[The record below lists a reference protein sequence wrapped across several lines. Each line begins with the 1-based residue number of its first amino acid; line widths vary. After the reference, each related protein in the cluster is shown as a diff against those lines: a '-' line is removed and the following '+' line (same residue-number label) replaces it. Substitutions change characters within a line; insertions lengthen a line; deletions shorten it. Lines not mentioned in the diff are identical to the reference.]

1 MSFELVLLQNT
12 LLVPEE
18 DGGRLVE
25 GVLVVL
31 AQGGAHRG
39 LTPQLPTAAYQT
51 SANWKKVFH
60 GMVDVVI
67 TDGDA

>member
-1 MSFELVLLQNT
+1 MSYELVILQNT

-51 SANWKKVFH
+51 SANWK
-60 GMVDVVI
+60 
-67 TDGDA
+67 